1 MEIVNAG
8 AVMADAL
15 ALPRDWMG
23 MLNRGIVLTPV
34 GSSNSHDVS
43 RYIIGQG
50 RIYMRCD
57 DRDAG
62 RIDPGRAVERIRRG
76 QVMVSYGL
84 LAELEVDT
92 KGPGELVDSGE
103 SLDVRIRVKAP
114 GWTRANRL
122 TLYVTGV
129 NVREE
134 EILPGTN
141 AGVKW
146 EATWRL
152 RKPSHYVHLVAIAQV
167 PESPLPIG
175 RRPNRISRRSIDF
188 TPYVLGLSGPVFVD
202 ADGSKKF
209 ESALEYARREVS
221 SANERPLVTRLG
233 SYDTAVAIQ
242 TASLLRAEDPSTSS
256 VASVRGSTRHR
267 RTWRRRSRPIWTLG
281 RRATQG
287 LAIAD
292 RGEFA

>member
-1 MEIVNAG
+1 MQAG
-8 AVMADAL
+8 SIQAARWSAF
-15 ALPRDWMG
+15 G
-23 MLNRGIVLTPV
+23 G
-34 GSSNSHDVS
+34 
-43 RYIIGQG
+43 
-50 RIYMRCD
+50 
-57 DRDAG
+57 
-62 RIDPGRAVERIRRG
+62 G

-103 SLDVRIRVKAP
+103 SLDVWISVKAP

-152 RKPSHYVHLVAIAQV
+152 RKPSHDVHLVAIAQV

-209 ESALEYARREVS
+209 
-221 SANERPLVTRLG
+221 
-233 SYDTAVAIQ
+233 
-242 TASLLRAEDPSTSS
+242 
-256 VASVRGSTRHR
+256 
-267 RTWRRRSRPIWTLG
+267 
-281 RRATQG
+281 
-287 LAIAD
+287 
-292 RGEFA
+292 